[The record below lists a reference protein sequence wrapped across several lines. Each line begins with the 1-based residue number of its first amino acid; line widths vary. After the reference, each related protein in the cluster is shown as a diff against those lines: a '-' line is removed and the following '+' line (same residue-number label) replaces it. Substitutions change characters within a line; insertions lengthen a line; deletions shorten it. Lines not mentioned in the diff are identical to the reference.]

1 MKTVNQKAWHSN
13 EKNSRAEIL
22 QLLKAGFETG
32 SYRFARQTS
41 LTWLGVFPGDLEVNL
56 LLAKALYAENN
67 FDQALPILEK
77 ITRMDPEFIEALE
90 LFSRVVKA
98 GDPRRKKALEQTYI
112 LSGEVRGLAE
122 IPPSVNSLRNAQD
135 LIGKNHYEEAEQIIL
150 TVLGS
155 EEDSILAAIQHLK
168 ITCALK
174 NNTTIFNLANLYHSR
189 WPDCLQFTLILAES
203 QLESGDES
211 KAVLLLHQCVAN
223 DAAGRVAGRFWGS
236 DHPYLPLW
244 PEKMEMK
251 NDIAVPAEVAR
262 HLGWNMLASGPVKSI
277 DEEIGG
283 ETEDLEMMDGFDEA
297 EGEEALE
304 DGDSSEAED
313 SAQQNTF
320 RREPRPVRD
329 KTPGAD
335 AIRAEFERI
344 AAKINQ
350 PEVVKTDGRF
360 PIYVIFST
368 REGLKKQYGSQTLK
382 VVDNEMRRV
391 ADVIRKK
398 NGWGSLVFYPD
409 DPEGISQYGLSPI
422 DPFDPWKLKLA
433 LVDLDKALGKK
444 GQMIGAL
451 LIVGGPGVIPFHRL
465 PNPTDDMDQEVDSDN
480 PYSTLDSNYFVP
492 EWPVGRLP
500 GESGADAGMLIEQLR
515 SVYEYHARP
524 RRQNQWRFELPDFG
538 FLERFQNLFGLL
550 PIPLTI
556 GANSNFGVT
565 AEVWRR
571 SSQAVF
577 SNVSRSGTLV
587 NSPPETTDTIEPEVF
602 SAAPLGYYNL
612 HGLPDTPEWY
622 GQRDLSIPGKGPDY
636 PVAIT
641 TKDLTK
647 NSRVPGIVLSEAC
660 YGGYIR
666 EKREDESVA
675 LKFLSIGASCVVAS
689 TSTAYGSVGMPLIGA
704 DLLASFFWKHL
715 KAGETAGE
723 ALLHAKLDL
732 VTEMNKRQG
741 FLDGEDQ
748 KTLISFILL
757 GDPLVSTDQFT
768 VKSKAGLRTKNI
780 PRVKTVCDRQD
791 NVHIPRRI
799 SSEIISQVKQVV
811 EEYLPGLDTA
821 EFHFSQPHATCD
833 GTHHR
838 CPTSELG
845 HTHKHVEK
853 NNRTGRVVVTISKSV
868 KVAALTHNHYA
879 RVTLDGQGKM
889 VKLAVSR

>member
-1 MKTVNQKAWHSN
+1 
-13 EKNSRAEIL
+13 
-22 QLLKAGFETG
+22 
-32 SYRFARQTS
+32 
-41 LTWLGVFPGDLEVNL
+41 
-56 LLAKALYAENN
+56 
-67 FDQALPILEK
+67 
-77 ITRMDPEFIEALE
+77 
-90 LFSRVVKA
+90 
-98 GDPRRKKALEQTYI
+98 
-112 LSGEVRGLAE
+112 
-122 IPPSVNSLRNAQD
+122 
-135 LIGKNHYEEAEQIIL
+135 
-150 TVLGS
+150 
-155 EEDSILAAIQHLK
+155 
-168 ITCALK
+168 
-174 NNTTIFNLANLYHSR
+174 
-189 WPDCLQFTLILAES
+189 
-203 QLESGDES
+203 
-211 KAVLLLHQCVAN
+211 
-223 DAAGRVAGRFWGS
+223 
-236 DHPYLPLW
+236 
-244 PEKMEMK
+244 
-251 NDIAVPAEVAR
+251 
-262 HLGWNMLASGPVKSI
+262 
-277 DEEIGG
+277 
-283 ETEDLEMMDGFDEA
+283 
-297 EGEEALE
+297 
-304 DGDSSEAED
+304 
-313 SAQQNTF
+313 
-320 RREPRPVRD
+320 
-329 KTPGAD
+329 
-335 AIRAEFERI
+335 
-344 AAKINQ
+344 
-350 PEVVKTDGRF
+350 
-360 PIYVIFST
+360 
-368 REGLKKQYGSQTLK
+368 
-382 VVDNEMRRV
+382 
-391 ADVIRKK
+391 
-398 NGWGSLVFYPD
+398 
-409 DPEGISQYGLSPI
+409 
-422 DPFDPWKLKLA
+422 
-433 LVDLDKALGKK
+433 
-444 GQMIGAL
+444 
-451 LIVGGPGVIPFHRL
+451 
-465 PNPTDDMDQEVDSDN
+465 
-480 PYSTLDSNYFVP
+480 
-492 EWPVGRLP
+492 
-500 GESGADAGMLIEQLR
+500 MLIEQLR
-515 SVYEYHARP
+515 NDYEYHARP

-538 FLERFQNLFGLL
+538 FLERFQVLFGRL
-550 PIPLTI
+550 PIPITI
-556 GANSNFGVT
+556 GANSNFGLT

-577 SNVSRSGTLV
+577 SNVGRKGTLV

-622 GQRDLSIPGKGPDY
+622 GQRDLSIPGKGSDY

-641 TKDLTK
+641 TKDLIK
-647 NSRVPGIVLSEAC
+647 NSRIPGIVFSEAC

-715 KAGETAGE
+715 KNGETAGE

-757 GDPLVSTDQFT
+757 GDPLVSTDQFQ
-768 VKSKAGLRTKNI
+768 VKAKAGLRTKNI
-780 PRVKTVCDRQD
+780 PQVKTVCDRQD

>member
-1 MKTVNQKAWHSN
+1 MKTENQKARHPD
-13 EKNSRAEIL
+13 EKISREDIIRL
-22 QLLKAGFETG
+22 IHAGFETG

-67 FDQALPILEK
+67 NNQAAPILEK
-77 ITRMDPEFIEALE
+77 ITRLDPEYVEALD
-90 LFSRVVKA
+90 LLARITKP
-98 GDPRRKKALEQTYI
+98 GDPRRNRALEQAYI
-112 LSGEVRGLAE
+112 LTGEVRGLAE
-122 IPPSVNSLRNAQD
+122 IPGAINSLRNSQE
-135 LIGKNHYEEAEQIIL
+135 LIEKNAYEAAEEIIL
-150 TVLGS
+150 TVLGT
-155 EEDSILAAIQHLK
+155 EAENILAAVQHLK

-174 NNTTIFNLANLYHSR
+174 NTSTIFNLANLYHSR
-189 WPDCLQFTLILAES
+189 WPGCLQFSLMLAES

-211 KAVLLLHQCVAN
+211 KAVQLLHQCVAN
-223 DAAGRVAGRFWGS
+223 DASGRVAGRFWGK

-244 PEKMEMK
+244 PEKMDMK
-251 NDIAVPAEVAR
+251 NEVAVPAEVAR
-262 HLGWNMLASGPVKSI
+262 QLGWNMLASGPVKSVEGETATTSSGL
-277 DEEIGG
+277 DEIGEQAVDDREEEPARAASG
-283 ETEDLEMMDGFDEA
+283 DGQETPV
-297 EGEEALE
+297 
-304 DGDSSEAED
+304 
-313 SAQQNTF
+313 NTF
-320 RREPRPVRD
+320 RREPRPSRE
-329 KTPGAD
+329 KTPGSD
-335 AIRAEFERI
+335 EIRAEFERI
-344 AAKINQ
+344 AEKINQ
-350 PEVVKTDGRF
+350 PDVVKTDGRF
-360 PIYVIFST
+360 PIYVLFST
-368 REGLKKQYGSQTLK
+368 KEGLKKQYGSQTLK
-382 VVDNEMRRV
+382 VIDTEMRRV
-391 ADVIRKK
+391 ADVLRKK
-398 NGWGSLVFYPD
+398 SGWGSLVFYPD

-515 SVYEYHARP
+515 NVYEYHARP

-538 FLERFQNLFGLL
+538 FLERFQNLFGRL
-550 PIPLTI
+550 PIPITI
-556 GANSNFGVT
+556 GANSNFGLT

-577 SNVSRSGTLV
+577 SIVGRTGTLV

-612 HGLPDTPEWY
+612 HGLPDTAEWY

-641 TKDLTK
+641 TKDLIK
-647 NSRVPGIVLSEAC
+647 NSRVPGIILSEAC

-704 DLLASFFWKHL
+704 DLLASLFWKHL

-723 ALLHAKLDL
+723 ALVHAKLDL

-757 GDPLVSTDQFT
+757 GDPLISTDQFQ

-780 PRVKTVCDRQD
+780 PQVKTVCDKQD

-868 KVAALTHNHYA
+868 KVAALTHHHYA